1 MQDERQTMAITLT
14 ASVEIVEG
22 GYQGVVKA
30 EMSNGQKSEWRGKV
44 YKSRKLAEKDTIK
57 ELEYAK
63 N

>member
-1 MQDERQTMAITLT
+1 MAITLT

-57 ELEYAK
+57 ELKYAQ